1 MSSKISR
8 SYLWNQFNATIK
20 KQTSPIEVVSNC
32 IETGIDKTICLQCS
46 SNMAWSDEGYLTCLN
61 TSCGAMCMDILD
73 SSPEWRYYGCDDNSS
88 VDPTRCGMPINPLLP
103 ESSFGCK
110 IMNCGSSSYEIRKL
124 RRYAE
129 WQSMPYKE
137 KARYDDFQL
146 ITNMAKNSNIS
157 QIIIDTAL
165 VYHTKITSQD
175 KSFRGTNRNGILA
188 ASIYLSFKK
197 HGCARDETEIANI
210 FNLDISTTTTGCK
223 TALTILN
230 TLEAHL
236 PENERTFWNKTTSQ
250 DFVDRYCSKLNM
262 SEDIRKYCMFISKV
276 VEKQHLM
283 PANTPTAI
291 CVGIIYFVSQICAL
305 NKTKKE
311 INQISYISE
320 VTINKCYKILEQ
332 HKQILV
338 PKQILDKYAGGRK

>member
-1 MSSKISR
+1 MPGKLSMSH
-8 SYLWNQFNATIK
+8 LWNKFETEVK
-20 KQTSPIEVVSNC
+20 PKIEVVP
-32 IETGIDKTICLQCS
+32 TVDPTDPMICSVCGTHMS
-46 SNMAWSDEGYLTCLN
+46 WSEEGFLTCTN
-61 TSCGAMCMDILD
+61 MSCGAMHTNVLD
-73 SSPEWRYYGCDDNSS
+73 LSPEWRYYGGDDNNS

-110 IMNCGSSSYEIRKL
+110 VIHYGSTSYEMRKL
-124 RRYAE
+124 RRYTE

-137 KARYDDFQL
+137 KARYDDFQM
-146 ITNMAKNSNIS
+146 ITNMAKNANVL

-165 VYHTKITSQD
+165 VYHTKITTQD

-188 ASIYLSFKK
+188 ASLYLSFKK
-197 HGCARDETEIANI
+197 HGCARDETEIAHI

-223 TALTILN
+223 TALGILN
-230 TLEAHL
+230 TIEASL
-236 PENERTFWNKTTSQ
+236 PENERTFWNKTTSH
-250 DFVDRYCSKLNM
+250 DFVDRYCSKLNI
-262 SEDIRKYCMFISKV
+262 SEDLRKYCTFISKV
-276 VEKQHLM
+276 VDKQNLM

-291 CVGIIYFVSQICAL
+291 CVGIIYFVSQICGI

-332 HKQILV
+332 HKHLLV
-338 PKQILDKYAGGRK
+338 PKQIMERYNIRK